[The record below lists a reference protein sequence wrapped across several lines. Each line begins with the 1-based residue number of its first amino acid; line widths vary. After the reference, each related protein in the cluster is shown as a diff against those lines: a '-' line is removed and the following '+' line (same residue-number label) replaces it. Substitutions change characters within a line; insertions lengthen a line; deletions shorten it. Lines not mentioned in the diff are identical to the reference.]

1 MLWVFS
7 ETRAQG
13 RALNFKFSYEHFLQ
27 DAYSFALLIGP
38 QDIPHTRPPHTAQ
51 TYHTHTPAPE
61 LQFSLKRI
69 TNFEWNWVSMTLS
82 HP

>member
-51 TYHTHTPAPE
+51 TYHTHTSPRVTV
-61 LQFSLKRI
+61 FTKK
-69 TNFEWNWVSMTLS
+69 NN
-82 HP
+82 